1 MRAADHAWGHPPVL
15 LLCAGRGRRLG
26 AGASD
31 LPKVLLRFGGRSLLE
46 RHLEHLAVAGAGPV
60 TLVVGYRHEAIEAE
74 LERLGRTEQ
83 VRLIHNPDWREGS
96 VVSLDAGR
104 DVLEAGGPVVL
115 MDGDVLYDRRLL
127 DRLLGSAHP
136 GVLLLDRRPRP
147 GDEPVRV
154 CLDASGR
161 IVDFAKRP
169 EAAYASYGESVGFFR
184 LSGDIA
190 ASLSLRAH
198 AAASGDGRMLEYEE
212 PLRALIREDAAAAAT
227 PGRSGGAM
235 FGCEDVTGLPWTEI
249 DVMEDVERARSLLP
263 ALDGV
268 PA

>member
-1 MRAADHAWGHPPVL
+1 MRASDHAWGRPQVL

-26 AGASD
+26 AGALD

-46 RHLEHLAVAGAGPV
+46 RHLEHLAAAGAGPV
-60 TLVVGYRHEAIEAE
+60 TLVVGYRREAIEAE
-74 LERLGRTEQ
+74 LERLGLAAQ

-104 DVLEAGGPVVL
+104 DVLEAGEPVVL
-115 MDGDVLYDRRLL
+115 MDGDVLYDRRML

-147 GDEPVRV
+147 GDEPVRI
-154 CLDASGR
+154 CLDANGR

-169 EAAYASYGESVGFFR
+169 ETAYRSYGESVGFFR
-184 LSGDIA
+184 LSAGIA
-190 ASLSLRAH
+190 ASLALRAH
-198 AAASGDGRMLEYEE
+198 AAAKLGGRMLEYEE
-212 PLRALIREDAAAAAT
+212 PIRALIREDAAEV
-227 PGRSGGAM
+227 GRSGGAM
-235 FGCEDVTGLPWTEI
+235 FGCEDITGLPWTEI
-249 DVMEDVERARSLLP
+249 DVMEDLERARSLLP

>member
-1 MRAADHAWGHPPVL
+1 MRASHHAWDRPPVL

-31 LPKVLLRFGGRSLLE
+31 LPKVLLRLGCRSLLE
-46 RHLEHLAVAGAGPV
+46 RHLEHLAAAGAGPV

-74 LERLGRTEQ
+74 LVRLGRSGQ

-104 DVLEAGGPVVL
+104 DVLEAGVPVVL

-136 GVLLLDRRPRP
+136 GVLLLDRHPRP
-147 GDEPVRV
+147 GDEPVRI
-154 CLDASGR
+154 CLDGRGR

-169 EAAYASYGESVGFFR
+169 EAAYESYGESVGFFR
-184 LSGDIA
+184 FSGDIA

-212 PLRALIREDAAAAAT
+212 PIRALIREDAAAAAT

-249 DVMEDVERARSLLP
+249 DVMEDLERARSLLP
-263 ALDGV
+263 ALGEV